1 MLDRRRTSF
10 FDRLGRAL
18 AAQSVTLRLAV
29 ALVGLLLFVG
39 LSSLG
44 VKLATDALSPLLPNN
59 QAERSEANDLESRIA
74 ILTDAAKGCLL
85 DAGLSTEHFLTQR
98 SEKRAKG
105 KLTYRRSLW
114 EIAVPEDFAVDRVWT
129 LLQHKDQLQ
138 GEDVELVH
146 RQLDA
151 KSDQLDI
158 FLMGANT
165 HHILFT
171 KVAQESPE
179 GGVIHL
185 SYLPE
190 GTTKID
196 VQAIPRAT
204 YKGPPRL
211 AIIIDD
217 IGRLETIDKLFFDLP
232 ARVTFSILPYSPNA
246 RRMAELA
253 HGLDHEVMMHQP
265 MEPLRMDQHDPGQGK
280 VLLKMNSTEIAKTIE
295 KNLQQVPFAVGVN
308 NHMGSAYTADEE
320 KMQAALAP
328 IKKNGLFFL
337 DSLTHSSSV
346 AYRTA
351 REFGLRTAV
360 RNIFLDY
367 KPEEEIIREQIRLA
381 GRIAKA
387 QGRCIAIGHPYELT
401 YLALQAELPGLLKQ
415 GIEIVPVLQLV
426 Y

>member
-1 MLDRRRTSF
+1 MLDRRRTTF
-10 FDRLGRAL
+10 FDRWGRAL

-29 ALVGLLLFVG
+29 ALVCLVLFTG
-39 LSSLG
+39 LSSLA
-44 VKLATDALSPLLPNN
+44 VKLVTDALANLLPEPESK
-59 QAERSEANDLESRIA
+59 QSAENDLETRIA
-74 ILTDAAKGCLL
+74 IITDAAKGCFL
-85 DAGLSTEHFLTQR
+85 DAGLSTDHFLTQR
-98 SEKRAKG
+98 TENRVKG
-105 KLTYRRSLW
+105 ELKYQRSLW
-114 EIAVPEDFAVDRVWT
+114 EIAVPENFAVWNVLS
-129 LLQHKDQLQ
+129 LLNKKEQLQ
-138 GEDVELVH
+138 VEDIQVVH
-146 RQLDA
+146 QQFDA
-151 KSDQLDI
+151 KSDQVDI
-158 FLMGANT
+158 FLKGANT

-179 GGVIHL
+179 GEVIHL

-217 IGRLETIDKLFFDLP
+217 IGRLETVDKLFFDLP
-232 ARVTFSILPYSPNA
+232 IKVTFSILPYSPNA
-246 RRMAELA
+246 KRMAELA

-265 MEPLRMDQHDPGQGK
+265 MEPLRMDQHDPGPGK
-280 VLLKMNSTEIAKTIE
+280 VLLAMNSTQVSKTIE
-295 KNLQQVPFAVGVN
+295 ENLKQVPFAVGIN
-308 NHMGSAYTADEE
+308 NHMGSAYTADKE
-320 KMQAALAP
+320 KMTVALAP

-337 DSLTHSSSV
+337 DSLTHSRSV
-346 AYRTA
+346 AFQTA
-351 REFGLRTAV
+351 RELGLRAAA

-367 KPEEEIIREQIRLA
+367 LPEEETIREQIRLA

-387 QGRCIAIGHPYELT
+387 QGRCIAIGHPYEIT
-401 YLALQAELPGLLKQ
+401 YEALRAEIPELIKQ